1 MRNIA
6 SLRERCENE
15 SSMSDRRAPSN
26 SILATVYYQGLL
38 YRIVRKREESLS
50 LSKESTL
57 GSLIDSLVERYGEEF
72 ARALLTPAAAL
83 RPDVGVLVNGLNP
96 ARRGG
101 LSYPLG
107 EDDSCAVEIALLG
120 SPPAG
125 G

>member
-1 MRNIA
+1 MRIIV

-15 SSMSDRRAPSN
+15 SSMSDRGAPSN
-26 SILATVYYQGLL
+26 GILATVHYQGLL
-38 YRIVRKREESLS
+38 YRIVGKREESLS

-57 GSLIDSLVERYGEEF
+57 GSLIDFLVERYGEEF

-83 RPDVGVLVNGLNP
+83 RPDVGILVNGLNP
-96 ARRGG
+96 ARRGS